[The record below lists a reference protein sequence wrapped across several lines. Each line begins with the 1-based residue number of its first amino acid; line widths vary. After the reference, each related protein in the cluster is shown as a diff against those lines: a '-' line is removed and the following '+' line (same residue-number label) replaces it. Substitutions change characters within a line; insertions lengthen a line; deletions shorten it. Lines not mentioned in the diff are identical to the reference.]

1 MVTKTK
7 RKHRKNKTRK
17 KNLFKKLNCSPSAD
31 GHSFSCYSNEDLF
44 ILKRTW
50 NEKYPNIEITTND
63 PKLIWRMLKFYL
75 KRKCDKESCW
85 TSELIE
91 NQKEK
96 SYLLDSFSPKSPLN
110 WKKNPNEW
118 LSSVEII
125 NVMKQYEK
133 AYKCFKF
140 IGPSPIDF
148 DDPKS
153 YGGCV
158 WEDLCRFNLKNYIK
172 NKKYKIGIIFNTDPH
187 YKDGEHWISLF
198 INCKKKFI
206 YFFDSVGH
214 PAPKEIEMFA
224 NRIIIQGEK
233 MNPPIKLKF
242 DQSHPV
248 EHQNRNAEFGV
259 YSLYFIVH
267 MLKDKFG
274 TEYLKTKILPDEY
287 IQQFRKIYFN
297 EDL

>member
-17 KNLFKKLNCSPSAD
+17 KKLFKKLNCSPSAD

-44 ILKRTW
+44 KLKRTW

-85 TSELIE
+85 TSELVE

-125 NVMKQYEK
+125 NVMKQYERK
-133 AYKCFKF
+133 YPSFLFMGPVPVDCPSSITCSLSGLDVGILINRLGKTKLGVVYNLDKHDEPGSHWVASYFDFK
-140 IGPSPIDF
+140 
-148 DDPKS
+148 K
-153 YGGCV
+153 
-158 WEDLCRFNLKNYIK
+158 
-172 NKKYKIGIIFNTDPH
+172 GIIL
-187 YKDGEHWISLF
+187 Y
-198 INCKKKFI
+198 
-206 YFFDSVGH
+206 FDSVGI
-214 PAPKEIEMFA
+214 PPPKMILNFLKKIKDSCQEYYKNTFDVDKDVTIYTNTTRFQFGDSECGIFSMHF
-224 NRIIIQGEK
+224 IISNLKGTNMHYLNKSDINDEV
-233 MNPPIKLKF
+233 MNQL
-242 DQSHPV
+242 
-248 EHQNRNAEFGV
+248 
-259 YSLYFIVH
+259 
-267 MLKDKFG
+267 
-274 TEYLKTKILPDEY
+274 
-287 IQQFRKIYFN
+287 RKIYYRPPR
-297 EDL
+297 E